1 MLEGLG
7 DIDWSAFDGAYGPCA
22 EAPGILRAVADP
34 DPEAAGEGWFE
45 FCSSIWHQGTVYPV
59 TVRAVPFLIELAVTD
74 GVHRRDRL
82 LHALGSLT
90 DPDRCDGP
98 DLPAVREAIVAGSAA
113 LRPPIGDP
121 DPAVRAAAAYAL
133 GRCGDLGPLQD
144 RWGTEQDPAVRAA
157 LLLALHHNGAAG
169 EGLLRA
175 ASAESGPVPAAVA
188 LAYSKGALALPRAIV
203 TAAAASFAACKEW
216 QTPWSRQAVLDEVFE
231 RLDAESVDALAA
243 ALQDTDRR
251 GREMLGHALLIRF
264 QASRSAPAVLMPRI
278 RALLTDP
285 DAAVVEAAVTAT
297 AHAGTAASEVA
308 DLLAHIA
315 AGPGV
320 SASVAVDPAVVA
332 RVVVDS
338 GKPGSVAADPGVS
351 ARVAADPGELVRVAP
366 ESGEMFRDASGAGGP
381 DRNAARAGEM
391 VRDAAGAGE
400 PDRDRDPAGLRRGAG
415 DLPVYPEPAAT
426 ALVTLVR
433 LRDRRS
439 RDPVLAAW
447 AAGFRTAADDPL
459 GAGYGPEF
467 DPVVLAALRRRI
479 TAMIAAGARR
489 PLVDAVAMLE
499 GWGPRAAPA
508 VPELIAALPVVDA
521 PASRVLAAIGPA
533 AHQALPALRQ
543 VGGTRAGHAVW
554 QLTGDSET
562 LLAATADLLGS
573 RRLSAYELGFAA
585 DLGVG
590 AGPLVPLLRTAIA
603 HEPANIP
610 EAEVRLA
617 AARLLWGATGDAGEV
632 LPIVEAALRGDHL
645 RDFETSP
652 DWTDPAVRNAAALA
666 ADLAP
671 AGERLQPLLRSVL
684 HDRLACVPAARA
696 LWRHGADPAGLVAPL
711 LDGVAGGAGSQ
722 ALDLL
727 VEMKA
732 TSAVSRLTELADSDE
747 RSDATGL
754 WDDIVW
760 ADERFQR
767 ESRAAVIRIRTGVSS
782 DTFRE

>member
-1 MLEGLG
+1 MLERLG

-22 EAPGILRAVADP
+22 EAPGILRAVGDP
-34 DPEAAGEGWFE
+34 DPETAREGWFE

-82 LHALGSLT
+82 LHALGALT

-113 LRPPIGDP
+113 LRPQIGDP

-144 RWGTEQDPAVRAA
+144 RWGTEQDPTVRAA

-169 EGLLRA
+169 EGLLHA

-188 LAYSKGALALPRAIV
+188 LAYAKGALALPPAIV

-216 QTPWSRQAVLDEVFE
+216 QTPWSRQTVLDEVFE

-243 ALQDTDRR
+243 ALLDTDRR

-264 QASRSAPAVLMPRI
+264 QASRSAPAALMPRL
-278 RALLTDP
+278 RTLLTDP
-285 DAAVVEAAVTAT
+285 DDAVVEAAVSAT
-297 AHAGTAASEVA
+297 AHAGAAASEVA

-315 AGPGV
+315 A
-320 SASVAVDPAVVA
+320 A
-332 RVVVDS
+332 
-338 GKPGSVAADPGVS
+338 PGVS
-351 ARVAADPGELVRVAP
+351 ARVAADPGELVCVAP
-366 ESGEMFRDASGAGGP
+366 GLGELGR
-381 DRNAARAGEM
+381 E
-391 VRDAAGAGE
+391 AAGAGE
-400 PDRDRDPAGLRRGAG
+400 PVRDAAEAGELVRDRDPGGLRRAAG
-415 DLPVYPEPAAT
+415 DLPVYPEPAGT

-433 LRDRRS
+433 LRDRRW
-439 RDPVLAAW
+439 RDPALTAW
-447 AAGFRTAADDPL
+447 EAGFRTAADDPL
-459 GAGYGPEF
+459 GEGYGPEF
-467 DPVVLAALRRRI
+467 DPVVLAGLRRRI
-479 TAMIAAGARR
+479 TAMIAAGARS
-489 PLVDAVAMLE
+489 PLIDAVAALE
-499 GWGPRAAPA
+499 GWGPGAAPA

-521 PASRVLAAIGPA
+521 SASRVLAAIGPA

-543 VGGTRAGHAVW
+543 VGGIRAGHAVW
-554 QLTGDSET
+554 QLTGDPET

-573 RRLSAYELGFAA
+573 RRLCAYELGFAV

-590 AGPLVPLLRTAIA
+590 AGPLVPLLRAAIA

-610 EAEVRLA
+610 DAEVGLA
-617 AARLLWGATGDAGEV
+617 AARLLWCATGDVDEV
-632 LPIVEAALRGDHL
+632 LPVVEAALRSDHL
-645 RDFETSP
+645 RHFEPSA

-671 AGERLQPLLRSVL
+671 AGERLLPLLRSAL

-711 LDGVAGGAGSQ
+711 LDGVADRAGSQ
-722 ALDLL
+722 ALALL

-732 TSAVSRLTELADSDE
+732 TSAVARLTELADSDE
-747 RSDATGL
+747 RCDATGF

-767 ESRAAVIRIRTGVSS
+767 ELRAAVIRIRTGVGS